1 MKMLKLQPCIP
12 ANFILKF
19 DPLKWPTSDQPAHK
33 QNEPKDP
40 LRTNNEKALSRVRKF
55 GAYL

>member
-1 MKMLKLQPCIP
+1 MKMLKLQP